1 MKWIDE
7 PEQIEG
13 KDKERSQ
20 ASKGRMRRYTGGKI
34 MFLLSII
41 VIFFGLLLLP
51 SSVVDGS
58 SFFQDVVKTK
68 KSSSTQQQQ
77 ILNDKLLSKAVP
89 LADYR
94 KRMSNRRLD
103 YDYYYNYRNDDSD
116 DKAQDD
122 YYVNEEDYLNFDGYS
137 LKYAK
142 CQPVQRFSQSAL
154 EAGEYSPMVIND
166 IVIMRLCPSQYC
178 SSNREYG
185 CSSNFVEYAI
195 ELTDYIRIMLRY
207 KIDKKEQ
214 LCDWCDSC
222 SSNNR
227 QRRTSSDY
235 YYYTDENGNFKRG
248 ERKDDDDANN
258 GGDDYTATASC
269 DDYDTYCSNEYGYSI
284 CNDDDNDGGNNGG
297 GDDDYNDN
305 DDNSNSMT
313 PDEYLEIIDCV
324 QLDGGYFIR
333 PRCDAYTE
341 TLSMGIYYDRFCSSY
356 AGNEVNIANF
366 DLGIDQSYFQE
377 FGENAGCLD
386 CSESSLP
393 PYLNSNAN
401 LCNRIDVESSR
412 CTYRTTFDMFVSN
425 DTDST
430 SDQTDCSFI
439 QSVRSGTYDNDGQFF
454 VNSVFGNIRMV
465 TDTQKAL
472 LGMSLAIC
480 ALLAFYSCYLHHA
493 ITNLLIKSLSH
504 TDLLPPSKFQRRRSN
519 GSGNRR
525 RGRRGRKLPVNED
538 ADEDEEENLEV
549 KLADDENQIART

>member
-34 MFLLSII
+34 MFSLSII
-41 VIFFGLLLLP
+41 VMFFGLLLLP

-258 GGDDYTATASC
+258 GGDDYVAYDDAATASC

-386 CSESSLP
+386 CSESVSSLEEEK
-393 PYLNSNAN
+393 N
-401 LCNRIDVESSR
+401 IVIVV
-412 CTYRTTFDMFVSN
+412 F
-425 DTDST
+425 
-430 SDQTDCSFI
+430 
-439 QSVRSGTYDNDGQFF
+439 SVLYFLFF
-454 VNSVFGNIRMV
+454 
-465 TDTQKAL
+465 L
-472 LGMSLAIC
+472 LAINN
-480 ALLAFYSCYLHHA
+480 FSHHIFNMCYY
-493 ITNLLIKSLSH
+493 
-504 TDLLPPSKFQRRRSN
+504 
-519 GSGNRR
+519 
-525 RGRRGRKLPVNED
+525 
-538 ADEDEEENLEV
+538 LE
-549 KLADDENQIART
+549 